1 MPAPQIILDLI
12 ERFERNLDAYK
23 SGAYNET
30 QARHEFI
37 DPFFEALG
45 WDVNNKAGNAE
56 AYKDVIHEDAVKVSD
71 VTKAPDYSFRI
82 GGQRKFFV
90 EAKKPSV
97 NIKDAPAA
105 AFQVRRYA
113 WSAKLPLSIVTDFE
127 ELAVYDC
134 RFKPDQNDKA
144 DNARIKYYTYRQ
156 YAEKWDEIAAIFSKE
171 AILKGSFDKY
181 AESNKA
187 KRGTAEVDSA
197 FLAEIESWREILAKN
212 IALRNSLSVR
222 ELNDSV
228 QRIIDRIIFL
238 RIAEDRGIEDYGS
251 LRGIVNGNN
260 TYGRLQELFY
270 KADDRYNSGLF
281 HFRQEKDET
290 EPPDKLTTTLA
301 IDDKPLKDI
310 LKTLYY
316 PDSPYEFAVLP
327 ADILGQVYEQF
338 LGKVIRLSSDHR
350 AVVEDKPEVKKA
362 GGVFYTPTYI
372 VAYIVKNTVGKLLD
386 GKTPK
391 KAESLRILDPACG
404 SGSFLLGAYQYLLD
418 WHLKWYTEN
427 NPGKHTKDKRPAL
440 YSGQGGAWYLTTA
453 ERKRILLNNIYGV
466 DIDSQAVEV
475 TKLSLLLKV
484 LEGETGERLNQQ
496 RKLFHERALPNLG
509 GNIKCGNS
517 LIGPDF
523 YDGKQMNLLD
533 TEEAQRVNVF
543 DWQAEF
549 PEIFKA
555 GGFDAVI
562 GNPPY
567 VRQESLVD
575 YKDYFQKHY
584 KVYHGIA
591 DLYAYFIEQGIS
603 LLRESGLFSYIVA
616 NKWMR
621 ANYGEPLRRW
631 LKQQDIVEIIDF
643 GDLPVFKTATTYPCI
658 LVISKMNIGASTGS
672 KESRLKA
679 TPTMNITHIK
689 TLAFNSLEHYVQE
702 NQYLLDQAALDDG
715 GWSLADGG
723 TQTLLDKLKTR
734 GTPLGEYVQGKIYRG
749 VLTGLNEAFVIDE
762 ETKDRLIAEDPKS
775 TELIKPFLVGKDIKR
790 YASLLVQ
797 NYLITIPKG
806 WTRKQSNNSK
816 NAWGWLENN
825 YPAIAHHLKPFEIK
839 GQKRYDKGEYWWELR
854 TCDYYDEFEKPKIFW
869 PEIASWARFAFDDMS
884 IYANNKAFMI
894 PNGSLYLLGLLNSS
908 LLKLFIHSVCTDLQ
922 GNSFNFSAVFVSK
935 TPIRTIDFTKPAE
948 KKMHDNMVQLVEQM
962 LTLHKQL
969 PETKTSHEQTL
980 LQRQI
985 DATDQQIDKLV
996 YELYELTPEE
1006 IAIVEGQ

>member
-12 ERFERNLDAYK
+12 ERFERNQDAYK
-23 SGAYNET
+23 SGSYNET

-56 AYKDVIHEDAVKVSD
+56 AYKDVIHEDAVKVSG

-113 WSAKLPLSIVTDFE
+113 WSAKLPLSIVTDFD

-134 RFKPDQNDKA
+134 RIKPDQKDSADK
-144 DNARIKYYTYRQ
+144 ARIKYYTYRQ
-156 YAEKWDEIAAIFSKE
+156 YAEKWDEIAAIFSKD

-197 FLAEIESWREILAKN
+197 FLAEIESWRDMLARN
-212 IALRNSLSVR
+212 IALRNTLTVR

-251 LRGIVNGNN
+251 LRGICNGNN

-281 HFRQEKDET
+281 HFRHEKGET
-290 EPPDKLTTTLA
+290 EPPDKLTPDLQ

-372 VAYIVKNTVGKLLD
+372 VEYIVKNTVGKLLD

-418 WHLKWYTEN
+418 WHLKWYADN
-427 NPGKHTKDKRPAL
+427 NLEKHSRDKKPAL
-440 YSGQGGAWYLTTA
+440 YQGHGGVWYLTTA

-523 YDGKQMNLLD
+523 YEGKQMNLLD

-567 VRQESLVD
+567 GASFGKMEAE
-575 YKDYFQKHY
+575 YFHSRY
-584 KVYHGIA
+584 KVFSGVKDVYTC
-591 DLYAYFIEQGIS
+591 FIEQSFSVLNSKGMHSFIVPS
-603 LLRESGLFSYIVA
+603 AWLGGPEYKKLRDLFLLHSVVNIILLPFDVFEEAYVDTAVFVASAREP
-616 NKWMR
+616 NKEHYVKTR
-621 ANYGEPLRRW
+621 IYPKREKLTKIDLTDNQYKLV
-631 LKQQDIVEIIDF
+631 KQIQWAEATDKKFVLDPSTVELLDKIRKIAPRTFADIVEI
-643 GDLPVFKTATTYPCI
+643 K
-658 LVISKMNIGASTGS
+658 
-672 KESRLKA
+672 
-679 TPTMNITHIK
+679 
-689 TLAFNSLEHYVQE
+689 
-702 NQYLLDQAALDDG
+702 
-715 GWSLADGG
+715 
-723 TQTLLDKLKTR
+723 
-734 GTPLGEYVQGKIYRG
+734 RG
-749 VLTGLNEAFVIDE
+749 VLFDKGMLTPNKTGQESYRYFEGDVYRYQLNLVADQWIEFDDKMKERPKEFKWFDGQRILLRRLVNRRQRMMSSFAMETFITNKNLYSVLPRSISPNILAILGVLNSRIISYLYINQVTQA
-762 ETKDRLIAEDPKS
+762 TKDDFPQVTIKDVLSLPFPCLSNEDN
-775 TELIKPFLVGKDIKR
+775 R
-790 YASLLVQ
+790 
-797 NYLITIPKG
+797 
-806 WTRKQSNNSK
+806 
-816 NAWGWLENN
+816 
-825 YPAIAHHLKPFEIK
+825 
-839 GQKRYDKGEYWWELR
+839 
-854 TCDYYDEFEKPKIFW
+854 
-869 PEIASWARFAFDDMS
+869 
-884 IYANNKAFMI
+884 
-894 PNGSLYLLGLLNSS
+894 
-908 LLKLFIHSVCTDLQ
+908 
-922 GNSFNFSAVFVSK
+922 
-935 TPIRTIDFTKPAE
+935 
-948 KKMHDNMVQLVEQM
+948 HDRMVQLVEQM
-962 LTLHKQL
+962 LALHKQL
-969 PETKTSHEQTL
+969 PAAKISHEQTMI
-980 LQRQI
+980 QRQI
-985 DATDQQIDKLV
+985 DATDRQIDKLV

-1006 IAIVEGQ
+1006 IAIVEGN

>member
-30 QARHEFI
+30 QVRREFI

-45 WDVNNKAGNAE
+45 WDVNNISGNAE
-56 AYKDVIHEDAVKVSD
+56 AYKDVIHEDAVKVSG

-90 EAKKPSV
+90 EAKQPSI
-97 NIKDAPAA
+97 NIKDAPAPA
-105 AFQVRRYA
+105 YQVRRYA
-113 WSAKLPLSIVTDFE
+113 WSGKLPLSIVTDFDE
-127 ELAVYDC
+127 FAVYDC
-134 RFKPDQNDKA
+134 RIKPDQNDKS
-144 DNARIKYYTYRQ
+144 DKARIKYYTYQQ
-156 YAEKWDEIAAIFSKE
+156 YAEKWDEIASVFSKD

-197 FLAEIESWREILAKN
+197 FLAEIESWRELLARN
-212 IALRNSLSVR
+212 IALRNTLTVR
-222 ELNDSV
+222 ELNESV

-238 RIAEDRGIEDYGS
+238 RIAEDRGIEDYGA
-251 LRGIVNGNN
+251 LRGICNGAN
-260 TYGRLQELFY
+260 TYSRLQELFY
-270 KADDRYNSGLF
+270 KADERYNSGLF
-281 HFRQEKDET
+281 HFRPEKGET
-290 EPPDKLTTTLA
+290 EPPDRLTPDLV

-338 LGKVIRLSSDHR
+338 LGKVIRLTSDHR

-372 VAYIVKNTVGKLLD
+372 VEYIVKNTVGKLLD

-418 WHLKWYTEN
+418 WHLKYYVAD
-427 NPGKHTKDKRPAL
+427 NPEKHAREKRPAL
-440 YSGQGGAWYLTTA
+440 YSGQGGAWHLTTA

-484 LEGETGERLNQQ
+484 LEDETGETLNRQRRL
-496 RKLFHERALPNLG
+496 FSERALPNLG

-523 YDGKQMNLLD
+523 YDGKQMNLMD

-567 VRQESLVD
+567 GA
-575 YKDYFQKHY
+575 Y
-584 KVYHGIA
+584 
-591 DLYAYFIEQGIS
+591 LYEDDKKYLTEQYQS
-603 LLRESGLFSYIVA
+603 QTYQLDSYLLFLERSINKLLIKKGLFGMIIPNPWLTNLTQTKIRDLVTHNTKIIEIVHFKQKVF
-616 NKWMR
+616 NKVTVDTEIVILQNQGNLDEKTKVLIVNSIEEFINPSASDGIKSILHEQRKWCNLNGGVINIFLEKNEE
-621 ANYGEPLRRW
+621 ALAKKCIQNNIPLKDIC
-631 LKQQDIVEIIDF
+631 LTNVGIKPYQVGKGKPPQTKKIVEERTFDS
-643 GDLPVFKTATTYPCI
+643 AECI
-658 LVISKMNIGASTGS
+658 SGEYK
-672 KESRLKA
+672 
-679 TPTMNITHIK
+679 
-689 TLAFNSLEHYVQE
+689 
-702 NQYLLDQAALDDG
+702 QYL
-715 GWSLADGG
+715 
-723 TQTLLDKLKTR
+723 R
-734 GTPLGEYVQGKIYRG
+734 
-749 VLTGLNEAFVIDE
+749 
-762 ETKDRLIAEDPKS
+762 
-775 TELIKPFLVGKDIKR
+775 GKDINKYILAPLEKR
-790 YASLLVQ
+790 YIKFGPWLAEPRPAIDFSASEKILMRQTGDSLVATLDVDC
-797 NYLITIPKG
+797 YLCLNNLHVIII
-806 WTRKQSNNSK
+806 RNNS
-816 NAWGWLENN
+816 
-825 YPAIAHHLKPFEIK
+825 Y
-839 GQKRYDKGEYWWELR
+839 
-854 TCDYYDEFEKPKIFW
+854 
-869 PEIASWARFAFDDMS
+869 S
-884 IYANNKAFMI
+884 IR
-894 PNGSLYLLGLLNSS
+894 YLLGLLNSK
-908 LLKLFIHSVCTDLQ
+908 LLNWYYHTLNPEIGEALAEIKKTNVENLPVRAIT
-922 GNSFNFSAVFVSK
+922 FNNK
-935 TPIRTIDFTKPAE
+935 IER
-948 KKMHDNMVQLVEQM
+948 KMHNDMVQLVEQM
-962 LTLHKQL
+962 LSLHKQL
-969 PETKTSHEQTL
+969 PDAKTGHEQTV

-985 DATDQQIDKLV
+985 DATDKQIDKLV
-996 YELYELTPEE
+996 YELYDLTPEE
-1006 IAIVEGQ
+1006 IAIVEKA